1 MKGLTLFSLI
11 KIAINHI
18 FVLILA
24 AAVFGGATFAFCK
37 FAATPVYTATGS
49 VLVTN
54 GAILENPEDGKNL
67 ENTDVA
73 ASINMVDTILDILKT
88 NGIYKNL
95 SDNLGDKYTHN
106 LLSSKANIE
115 RRGNTSLFIDVSF
128 SASTREEAVL
138 LVNEYLKLAPEY
150 INTYIPGVDSVAVTS
165 ADSASQ
171 VFPKTIVFTFLAAV
185 AGAFLSFLIILM
197 IYSTNTVIRNEDD
210 FSERFDIEV
219 LGSIP
224 DFSSARNV
232 KYYRSHYYNY
242 YGKGGNNDGK

>member
-11 KIAINHI
+11 KIAIHHMFI
-18 FVLILA
+18 LII
-24 AAVFGGATFAFCK
+24 AAVVFGSATFAFCK

-54 GAILENPEDGKNL
+54 GAILETFTDSEKL

-95 SDNLGDKYTHN
+95 SDNLGDKYTSG
-106 LLSSKANIE
+106 LLSSKANVE
-115 RRGNTSLFIDVSF
+115 RRGDTSLFIDVSF
-128 SASTREEAVL
+128 SANTKEEAML

-171 VFPKTIVFTFLAAV
+171 IFPKTIVYTFLAALS
-185 AGAFLSFLIILM
+185 GAFLCFLVILM

-210 FSERFDIEV
+210 FKERFDIDV
-219 LGSIP
+219 LGNIP
-224 DFSSARNV
+224 DFSTARNDRYY
-232 KYYRSHYYNY
+232 KYRYYSY
-242 YGKGGNNDGK
+242 YGKGGSGDGN